1 MLKKLKASKKAITRE
16 EERMKAVRE
25 TIGKGVVK
33 ATAFIT
39 LAAARANMVM
49 CDAFSDAETG
59 VGNLQT
65 KLVSLGKKLFPLAI
79 VICAVAMFFT
89 RDQKKFDVEKRI
101 LHPQGSLRQDCR
113 FPHLRPQR
121 RRNRP
126 EAAGAGCT

>member
-1 MLKKLKASKKAITRE
+1 
-16 EERMKAVRE
+16 MKALRE
-25 TIGKGVVK
+25 TLGKGVLK

-101 LHPQGSLRQDCR
+101 LV
-113 FPHLRPQR
+113 
-121 RRNRP
+121 
-126 EAAGAGCT
+126 GCCLAMALLVIVQKGNLVSTIEGLF